1 MHISLLD
8 FVSQNYIPLL
18 LIAGVA
24 IATISSRKSPIP
36 AISTVWIILALLF
49 FRVFVGY
56 INDYAWEH
64 ARDALEI
71 RYWTSISEYIINP
84 LLFLM
89 ELLLIIKKKW
99 VRILVMI
106 PSVLNMAILLL
117 PPLFGMDVITYNETF
132 NMHRTIFVKNSIAIN
147 VIYLVLFTIAS
158 FIHFRT
164 YPRSDQTMLWF
175 IFIATGLTFYLEYE
189 GIIIG
194 YLNAVIAVD
203 VLFYY
208 MFLNMAYQTELEG
221 HVLKQDLEL
230 AKTNARLMQEQ
241 ISPHFIYNALYIIKA
256 LIWVDRSK
264 ASDAIENFSVYL
276 RRNIDSLRSSEL
288 IPFENELAHI
298 EAFLAI
304 ETADESKPIQVI
316 YDIKESDFSIPAL
329 TAEPLVE
336 NAIIHGIFKIKEPGI
351 LKISSYRD
359 GDNHVVEIR
368 DNGPGF
374 KDRPSERTG
383 VGINNVRTRM
393 KLQCNGTLEF
403 EAPEGGGTVARLK
416 IPVTTPPLKKI
427 TN

>member
-1 MHISLLD
+1 
-8 FVSQNYIPLL
+8 
-18 LIAGVA
+18 
-24 IATISSRKSPIP
+24 
-36 AISTVWIILALLF
+36 
-49 FRVFVGY
+49 
-56 INDYAWEH
+56 
-64 ARDALEI
+64 
-71 RYWTSISEYIINP
+71 
-84 LLFLM
+84 
-89 ELLLIIKKKW
+89 
-99 VRILVMI
+99 
-106 PSVLNMAILLL
+106 
-117 PPLFGMDVITYNETF
+117 
-132 NMHRTIFVKNSIAIN
+132 
-147 VIYLVLFTIAS
+147 
-158 FIHFRT
+158 
-164 YPRSDQTMLWF
+164 MLWF